1 MVEVD
6 TSEVITESEEV
17 LVESDESVI
26 NRERGEEMGEVSEV
40 EEKGRE
46 LKNEDGGDLY
56 DDDDDLENGNGNGGG
71 GW

>member
-26 NRERGEEMGEVSEV
+26 NRERGEEMGEVSKV
-40 EEKGRE
+40 EEKGQE
-46 LKNEDGGDLY
+46 LKNDADDDLY
-56 DDDDDLENGNGNGGG
+56 DDDDGLGNGNGNGGG

>member
-6 TSEVITESEEV
+6 TSGVITESEEV

-46 LKNEDGGDLY
+46 LKNDVDDDLY
-56 DDDDDLENGNGNGGG
+56 DDDDGLGNGNGKGGG

>member
-6 TSEVITESEEV
+6 TSGVITESKEV
-17 LVESDESVI
+17 LVESNEFVI
-26 NRERGEEMGEVSEV
+26 NRECGEEMGEVSEV

-46 LKNEDGGDLY
+46 LKNDANDDLY
-56 DDDDDLENGNGNGGG
+56 DDDDSLGNGNGNRGG